1 MYELAKIGVEL
12 VTSCAVGNVAAT
24 VIHAFKPDNLSKIGK
39 IGWAIGSIAIG
50 GAAGVAGAKYMSD
63 SMDSIRDCVNT
74 FKKDEVSA

>member
-12 VTSCAVGNVAAT
+12 VTSFAASSVAAT

-39 IGWAIGSIAIG
+39 VCWVIGEFAIG
-50 GAAGVAGAKYMSD
+50 GAAGAAGAKYVID
-63 SMDSIRDCVNT
+63 TMDNIRDFVNL